1 MKEQIYNRNKN
12 RMDLKEKFKID
23 LHSGKEIFGMI
34 RNNGYYLGEENDN
47 LQTVLFDNGNLY
59 YLKDGEIVNFIDGN
73 DEFFIDKQIIKVI
86 NDLINL
92 NPLLSK
98 NHIYS
103 ESNYDNTIEF
113 CTQNKNDEKKA
124 NSSLIKIHI
133 NRESKRI
140 DISNI
145 LIPFELQHNG
155 FGKKI
160 INEIYSITTKHKYK
174 LHLVQMVESFY
185 TKMLLRGAK
194 VISELDIV
202 EITQNTKLN

>member
-1 MKEQIYNRNKN
+1 
-12 RMDLKEKFKID
+12 MDLKEKFNID
-23 LHSGKEIFGMI
+23 LHSGKEISGMI
-34 RNNGYYLGEENDN
+34 RNNGYYLGNENDN
-47 LQTVLFDNGNLY
+47 LQSVLFDNGNLY
-59 YLKDGEIVNFIDGN
+59 FLKEGEIVDFIDSN
-73 DEFFIDKQIIKVI
+73 NEFFIDKHIIKVI
-86 NDLINL
+86 YDLINL
-92 NPLLSK
+92 NPLLTK

-103 ESNYDNTIEF
+103 ESNYNNTIEF
-113 CTQNKNDEKKA
+113 YSQNKNDKKKE
-124 NSSLIKIHI
+124 NISLIKIHI

-145 LIPFELQHNG
+145 IIPFALKHNG

-160 INEIYSITTKHKYK
+160 LSEIYFITKKHKYK

-185 TKMLLRGAK
+185 NRMILRGAK

>member
-1 MKEQIYNRNKN
+1 
-12 RMDLKEKFKID
+12 MDLKEKFKID